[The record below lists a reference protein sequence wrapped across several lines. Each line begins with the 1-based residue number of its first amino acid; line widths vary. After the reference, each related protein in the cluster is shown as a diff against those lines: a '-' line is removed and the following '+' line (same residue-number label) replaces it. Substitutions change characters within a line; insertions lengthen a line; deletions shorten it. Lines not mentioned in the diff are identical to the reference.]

1 MSNERILRACRFF
14 ALPNR
19 ELWVSTD
26 LREAFSYEAVD
37 GHDTPWLNQHLA
49 DRPPRKE
56 FWFYFNNAP
65 EKADEV
71 CREVLAEI
79 GLPELEPQVRLAG
92 ATSGAVFQR
101 DLGKP
106 FLRALRN
113 HFTWS

>member
-26 LREAFSYEAVD
+26 LREAFSYEAAD

-56 FWFYFNNAP
+56 FWFYLTTPRKKLMRCAARSWPRSDCLNSSRRF
-65 EKADEV
+65 
-71 CREVLAEI
+71 
-79 GLPELEPQVRLAG
+79 GWLEQLQAQFSS
-92 ATSGAVFQR
+92 AI
-101 DLGKP
+101 
-106 FLRALRN
+106 
-113 HFTWS
+113 